1 MRTMYGTCI
10 LLLLGSARYYLSIV
24 KDRPGRND
32 IRRLR
37 RSIFAILYHLSSI
50 LSIPVLQVAH

>member
-1 MRTMYGTCI
+1 MYGTCI